1 MEGKLVVV
9 VGPSGVGKGT
19 LVNRICQKYPQKV
32 QLSISATTRS
42 PRADEQDGVN
52 YYFWTRERF
61 LSQIEAGAFLEWA
74 EYSGN
79 LYGTPRQPVEEGI
92 AQNRLVLLEIEVA
105 GARQVHQNFPT
116 AKRIFIMPPSLEVL
130 EQRLRQRRSE
140 SETAIQ
146 KRMDIAIKEIACA
159 VEFDLII
166 CNDDLERATQELT
179 KSIGLEDES
188 D

>member
-1 MEGKLVVV
+1 MQGQLVVV

-19 LVNRICQKYPQKV
+19 LVNRICAQFPDRV

-52 YYFWTRERF
+52 YYFWTREHF
-61 LSQIEAGAFLEWA
+61 LAQVEAGAFLEWA

-79 LYGTPRQPVEEGI
+79 LYGTPRRPVEEGI

-105 GARQVHQNFPT
+105 GARQVKQNFPS

-140 SETAIQ
+140 SEAAIQ
-146 KRMDIAIKEIACA
+146 QRMETAIKEINCA
-159 VEFDLII
+159 HEFDVII
-166 CNDDLERATQELT
+166 YNDDLETATQELIRV
-179 KSIGLEDES
+179 IGLETG
-188 D
+188 